1 MSAEF
6 TRLANGLVVVTE
18 TMPHMETSSLGVWV
32 GVGAR
37 HERPHQ
43 HGLSHLLEHMAF
55 KGTASRSAQQIA
67 EEIEAVGGDL
77 NAATGQETTAYYAR
91 VLGGDEG
98 LALQIIAD
106 ILQNPV
112 FAEAE
117 LVKEREVILQEIA
130 ATQDSPDDIAY
141 DLAHDAAYPQQAA
154 GRTILGT
161 PRTVR
166 AITPDD
172 LKAFLRDHYRPSNMI
187 VAGAGALRHDDI
199 VRHAEALF
207 GGLSGGCEGFEDPAA
222 YRGGVRA
229 SPRRFEQAHVVM
241 GFHSPSYRK
250 VEFFAAQ
257 VLSGVLGGGMSSR
270 LFQEIRERRGL
281 CYAIYTS
288 AWGLKDTGLFAV
300 HAATGDKL
308 IEELID
314 VVSDE
319 IDKMA
324 DLGPSAAEVSRAKAQ
339 LKSGL
344 LMSLESSSAR
354 AEQLAR
360 QMLLHGRLLPTSELI
375 AAIDRVTER
384 DVQDIARR
392 LRSEEAAVAVVGAG
406 RRSQDLAARAANRL
420 SCRASYP
427 VRANRGP

>member
-1 MSAEF
+1 
-6 TRLANGLVVVTE
+6 
-18 TMPHMETSSLGVWV
+18 
-32 GVGAR
+32 
-37 HERPHQ
+37 
-43 HGLSHLLEHMAF
+43 
-55 KGTASRSAQQIA
+55 
-67 EEIEAVGGDL
+67 
-77 NAATGQETTAYYAR
+77 
-91 VLGGDEG
+91 
-98 LALQIIAD
+98 
-106 ILQNPV
+106 
-112 FAEAE
+112 
-117 LVKEREVILQEIA
+117 
-130 ATQDSPDDIAY
+130 
-141 DLAHDAAYPQQAA
+141 
-154 GRTILGT
+154 
-161 PRTVR
+161 
-166 AITPDD
+166 
-172 LKAFLRDHYRPSNMI
+172 
-187 VAGAGALRHDDI
+187 
-199 VRHAEALF
+199 
-207 GGLSGGCEGFEDPAA
+207 
-222 YRGGVRA
+222 
-229 SPRRFEQAHVVM
+229 M

-384 DVQDIARR
+384 DVQDI
-392 LRSEEAAVAVVGAG
+392 GAG

>member
-1 MSAEF
+1 
-6 TRLANGLVVVTE
+6 
-18 TMPHMETSSLGVWV
+18 
-32 GVGAR
+32 
-37 HERPHQ
+37 
-43 HGLSHLLEHMAF
+43 
-55 KGTASRSAQQIA
+55 
-67 EEIEAVGGDL
+67 
-77 NAATGQETTAYYAR
+77 
-91 VLGGDEG
+91 
-98 LALQIIAD
+98 
-106 ILQNPV
+106 
-112 FAEAE
+112 
-117 LVKEREVILQEIA
+117 
-130 ATQDSPDDIAY
+130 
-141 DLAHDAAYPQQAA
+141 
-154 GRTILGT
+154 
-161 PRTVR
+161 
-166 AITPDD
+166 
-172 LKAFLRDHYRPSNMI
+172 
-187 VAGAGALRHDDI
+187 
-199 VRHAEALF
+199 
-207 GGLSGGCEGFEDPAA
+207 
-222 YRGGVRA
+222 
-229 SPRRFEQAHVVM
+229 
-241 GFHSPSYRK
+241 
-250 VEFFAAQ
+250 
-257 VLSGVLGGGMSSR
+257 MSSR